1 MNNTDLVF
9 KNLIEIGQDSFI
21 GVPCSYFNGIINSFY
36 KYNKLFIANNEGEA
50 VAIAAG
56 RKLAGGNPVVF
67 FQNSGFG
74 NALNP
79 ITSLILT
86 NKIPILFMISLRGD
100 TRLKDEPQHTIMGKV
115 TKKILD
121 EIGIKNQI
129 LDSNIN
135 LKRKFK
141 KISQILNNGESYALI
156 VRKNFFEK
164 VQNLTS
170 LKKTKPQKVKYISK
184 NTGGKIKR
192 EDSLKIIKKN
202 ISGSSCV
209 VTSTGYLSREIYS
222 LGDSEQNFYMVGAM
236 GCSLAISLG
245 ISTIIK
251 KSKIF
256 CIDGDGA
263 LLMRLGVMTN
273 IFNRSSKNLIHIL
286 INNES
291 HSSTGGQYTNSQ
303 NINFL
308 KIADACGFK
317 NVACCNSISELKNVL
332 SLMKKTVGPN
342 FLEIKVRDGK
352 FDSLLRPSI
361 SPNQVYKRFS
371 NFLKALK

>member
-1 MNNTDLVF
+1 M
-9 KNLIEIGQDSFI
+9 EIGQDSFI
-21 GVPCSYFNGIINSFY
+21 GVPCSYFNGMINSFF
-36 KYNKLFIANNEGEA
+36 KCGKLFITNNEGEA

-100 TRLKDEPQHTIMGKV
+100 TKLKDEPQHTIMGKV

-129 LDSNIN
+129 LDSNLN
-135 LKRKFK
+135 LKKKFK
-141 KISQILNNGESYALI
+141 KISQILNSGESYALI
-156 VRKNFFEK
+156 VKKDFFEK
-164 VQNLTS
+164 VKNISRQ
-170 LKKTKPQKVKYISK
+170 KKIKPQKAKYINK

-202 ISGSSCV
+202 ISTSSCV

-236 GCSLAISLG
+236 GCSLAISIG
-245 ISTIIK
+245 ISTVIK

-273 IFNRSSKNLIHIL
+273 IYNGDSKNLIHIL

-291 HSSTGGQYTNSQ
+291 HRSTGGQYTNSQ

-308 KIADACGFK
+308 KIAEACGFR
-317 NVACCNSISELKNVL
+317 NITCCNSISELKKAL
-332 SLMKKTVGPN
+332 SFMKLNVGPS

-352 FDSLLRPSI
+352 FDNLVRPTV
-361 SPNQVYKRFS
+361 SPDQVYKRFA
-371 NFLKALK
+371 NFLKVLE